1 MVRFVNSRRCVHPGI
16 STRWLTE
23 PALSIQELPDFRHA
37 AEGAGLPTNLHYLG
51 GCPPAPPGGNQLTS
65 RPAEPGRLAATGS
78 LVRAVRAHWI
88 EPLSE

>member
-37 AEGAGLPTNLHYLG
+37 AEEAGLPTNLHYLG
-51 GCPPAPPGGNQLTS
+51 RGDAPRHRQAETS
-65 RPAEPGRLAATGS
+65 
-78 LVRAVRAHWI
+78 
-88 EPLSE
+88 